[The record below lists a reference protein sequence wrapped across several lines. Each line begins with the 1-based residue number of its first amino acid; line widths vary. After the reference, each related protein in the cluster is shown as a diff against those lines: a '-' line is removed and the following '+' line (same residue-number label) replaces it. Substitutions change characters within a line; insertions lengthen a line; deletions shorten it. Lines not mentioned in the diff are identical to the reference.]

1 MKVILVRHGETQN
14 NIDKRSTGRSD
25 IELTENGIMQ
35 AHETG
40 KLLKNEPVDKIYS
53 SSLHRAIQ
61 TAEIIKSEIQFTWD
75 IIISELMKERDL
87 GNQTNQPR
95 SIRVEINQQ
104 TPEIRQQRMNE
115 LKVESDESLDKRTE
129 EFINTLRK
137 EKEKTILLVGHRG
150 WFKRMLSKVLKIEIS
165 EDKLSNGSI
174 TTIEL

>member
-61 TAEIIKSEIQFTWD
+61 TAEIIKSEIQFT
-75 IIISELMKERDL
+75 
-87 GNQTNQPR
+87 
-95 SIRVEINQQ
+95 
-104 TPEIRQQRMNE
+104 
-115 LKVESDESLDKRTE
+115 
-129 EFINTLRK
+129 
-137 EKEKTILLVGHRG
+137 
-150 WFKRMLSKVLKIEIS
+150 
-165 EDKLSNGSI
+165 
-174 TTIEL
+174 